1 MVLYTLDVCVGGHN
15 YCWIKYY
22 FRQSGEFPQQL
33 WLFLNVTETLLWLFM
48 LATFR
53 RKGKFILL
61 IRKICYAWKY
71 YLWISEFA
79 AGLIKTQHCFSY
91 QKNVSFLME
100 VPPRINMFK
109 MINTFYETNCISLQ
123 KNNIWLIDRSI
134 VIKTENW
141 NTENYIHILYL
152 RHFTN

>member
-1 MVLYTLDVCVGGHN
+1 MLQT
-15 YCWIKYY
+15 
-22 FRQSGEFPQQL
+22 PL
-33 WLFLNVTETLLWLFM
+33 WLLM

-61 IRKICYAWKY
+61 IRKICNAWKY

-109 MINTFYETNCISLQ
+109 MINTFYETNCMSLQ
-123 KNNIWLIDRSI
+123 KLIEVLYCNADLTTKCKMPKDTLLWPLCTLYSTKLYCI
-134 VIKTENW
+134 VLLLFPF
-141 NTENYIHILYL
+141 LYMAMCGKV
-152 RHFTN
+152 